1 MRVLGLSE
9 KPRVAGSGRFR
20 RTIPLRDSTQ
30 AENEDPDTLSE
41 LSALTELHSALTP
54 INRTLDRL
62 IRIKRKYGFDI
73 DEIIIIAACGAI
85 NFAGARHE
93 MPFAQPANVSS
104 IAEYIRVPRE
114 TVRRKLQLIE
124 SRGFLQRYSGGYL
137 VASTREWLLLMDVL
151 VPRPAA

>member
-1 MRVLGLSE
+1 MRVPGLSE
-9 KPRVAGSGRFR
+9 KNSIAGSGRFR
-20 RTIPLRDSTQ
+20 RAPVLRDSAHTESEV
-30 AENEDPDTLSE
+30 ADTLSE
-41 LSALTELHSALTP
+41 LSALTELQSALAP

-114 TVRRKLQLIE
+114 TVRRKLQVIE
-124 SRGFLQRYSGGYL
+124 GRGFLQRYSGGYL

-151 VPRPAA
+151 VPKPAA

>member
-1 MRVLGLSE
+1 MRAPGLSE
-9 KPRVAGSGRFR
+9 KSSVAGNGRFR
-20 RTIPLRDSTQ
+20 RAQALRDNAQ
-30 AENEDPDTLSE
+30 AESEDADTLNE
-41 LSALTELHSALTP
+41 LSALTELHSALAQ

-73 DEIIIIAACGAI
+73 DEIIIAACGAI

-114 TVRRKLQLIE
+114 TVRRKLQIIE

-151 VPRPAA
+151 VPKPAA